1 MPSIVAGPEGA
12 NRSAAAHH
20 REERGTGA
28 GSTVLER
35 RPSVRQGT
43 FRRIMAAC
51 TALGLA
57 SFVVGLSAVP
67 AWAVTCSGG
76 GTMTIDVA
84 GGESATISLNGAQ
97 DPRTID
103 VSPSDPSCGSF
114 DTSNVTTIQV
124 NGTAGNETFTIS
136 QAGSAPFPHQN
147 TNSIEL
153 ALGGGSDTLPIVG
166 QATADAIGLGR
177 DGISLDGG
185 STPDVTGIGSVENL
199 FVAAGGGDDT
209 VSGKQGD
216 GLGGD
221 LRIRT
226 TITGGVGGDT
236 LTGGRSN
243 DFIGG
248 GDGSDSLK
256 GAKGADTVSGGR
268 GNDVVSGGGGK
279 DAVSGGAKGDL
290 LKGGG
295 DGDTIGGGDGNDTAT
310 AGGGPDVVSGGPGND
325 GLDGGPGDDH
335 LKGEDGRDQLS
346 GDKGSDLC
354 KGGPDPDSIT
364 GCEHG
369 SP

>member
-1 MPSIVAGPEGA
+1 
-12 NRSAAAHH
+12 
-20 REERGTGA
+20 
-28 GSTVLER
+28 VLER
-35 RPSVRQGT
+35 RPSVRRSTIRPVVGAC
-43 FRRIMAAC
+43 AAL
-51 TALGLA
+51 AVA

-67 AWAVTCSGG
+67 AWAVTCSGS

-84 GGESATISLNGAQ
+84 DGESVTISLNGAQ
-97 DPRTID
+97 DPRTIV
-103 VSPSDPSCGSF
+103 VSPSDPSCGGF

-124 NGTAGNETFTIS
+124 NGTAGNESFTIN

-153 ALGGGSDTLPIVG
+153 ALGGGSDALPIVG
-166 QATADAIGLGR
+166 QATADSIGLGR

-199 FVAAGGGDDT
+199 AVAAGGGDDT
-209 VSGKQGD
+209 VAGKQDD

-221 LRIRT
+221 LRIEA

-243 DFIGG
+243 DVVSG

-256 GAKGADTVSGGR
+256 GGKGADTMGGGR
-268 GNDVVSGGGGK
+268 GNDVVSGGAGK
-279 DAVSGGAKGDL
+279 DAVSGGAKGDR

-295 DGDTIGGGDGNDTAT
+295 DGDTIDGGDGNDTAT
-310 AGGGPDVVSGGPGND
+310 GGGGPDVVLGGPGND

-335 LKGEDGRDQLS
+335 LKGEAGRDQLS
-346 GDKGSDLC
+346 GDKGNDLC
-354 KGGPDPDSIT
+354 QGGPDPDSIT
-364 GCEHG
+364 ACEHG